1 MKKYLLLLALLS
13 VSLAGLGQ
21 EPEEPI
27 SLDGSISSDIG
38 SGKSP
43 NRNQNGFES
52 TVAKQLPIGVRSWR
66 IDEHLGRGD
75 SCAVDTLVTSF
86 QDNTPVYNYSIANSW
101 TGNLGSPVQSKLFFD
116 RTQKT
121 RFLFSN
127 PYDVYAINV

>member
-1 MKKYLLLLALLS
+1 MKKYLLLLALLL

-75 SCAVDTLVTSF
+75 SCAVDTLITSF
-86 QDNTPVYNYSIANSW
+86 QDNT
-101 TGNLGSPVQSKLFFD
+101 LGLG
-116 RTQKT
+116 
-121 RFLFSN
+121 FLQLRLGLGRGHRRVL
-127 PYDVYAINV
+127 PKEME

>member
-21 EPEEPI
+21 ELEEPI
-27 SLDGSISSDIG
+27 SLDGFISSDIG

-86 QDNTPVYNYSIANSW
+86 QDNTPVYN
-101 TGNLGSPVQSKLFFD
+101 
-116 RTQKT
+116 
-121 RFLFSN
+121 
-127 PYDVYAINV
+127 

>member
-21 EPEEPI
+21 EPEDPI

-38 SGKSP
+38 SGKNP

-75 SCAVDTLVTSF
+75 SCAVDTLVTISAR
-86 QDNTPVYNYSIANSW
+86 PYSRNCFSTAHKRPASCSR
-101 TGNLGSPVQSKLFFD
+101 TRTMYTQSMSK
-116 RTQKT
+116 
-121 RFLFSN
+121 
-127 PYDVYAINV
+127 I

>member
-13 VSLAGLGQ
+13 VSLVGLGQ

-66 IDEHLGRGD
+66 IDEHLCHFRQISSPRIGISVKLLADGSLRYSD
-75 SCAVDTLVTSF
+75 VTS
-86 QDNTPVYNYSIANSW
+86 Y
-101 TGNLGSPVQSKLFFD
+101 LGLCFFVLSH
-116 RTQKT
+116 T
-121 RFLFSN
+121 
-127 PYDVYAINV
+127 INCVSLRLI